1 MTAKASLLI
10 SKWKK
15 FQIFSTIFFLNFLA
29 KSEDLLQMNK
39 TGNERFLPS
48 IIDLTLTI
56 TQNGHKRELV
66 ENEKKNSVCPAKL
79 SL

>member
-1 MTAKASLLI
+1 
-10 SKWKK
+10 
-15 FQIFSTIFFLNFLA
+15 
-29 KSEDLLQMNK
+29 MNK

-66 ENEKKNSVCPAKL
+66 EKKNWKNSVCPAKL